1 MAGFQDGRASQAAL
15 NRRDAMQMG
24 ALGLAGLGAVDWAA
38 RESVAAVKPVTPA
51 KSVIFVFLTG
61 GISQQDSFDMKPG
74 APADVRGEFQPIN
87 TKTPGLQICEHLP
100 RLAQRTE
107 DYAILRT
114 MATGNNGHE
123 VACHMML
130 TGRQDLPPAFN
141 TNQVPSPNEWPSL
154 AAQITYAT
162 KGRNNLPPAI
172 VLPQPSVNEIGRVRP
187 GQYAGRLGPL
197 WEAWH
202 VDIAAKCALGNG
214 ACPDCFRFDGS
225 PFKHGS
231 DTIFDTPHLNLPDGG
246 TDRFDH
252 RLALLAGIEDQRGY
266 LRNSERS
273 QKLGRFRDQAISVLA
288 DPVTKQAFEVEH
300 ADPKLLER
308 YGKNKFGLSCLM
320 AFRLVKAGV
329 NFVQVNLGKNSS
341 WDTHYGNF
349 VNLKNNLL
357 PPTDRCISALLDDL
371 RDSGLLD
378 STLLVVAGEFGR
390 TPKINKDAGRDHW
403 GPTNTAL
410 FAGAGVRG
418 GNVIGETDNLAAY
431 PISDRC
437 TTENFA
443 ATIFDTLGIPHNT
456 HWTDQLDGL
465 SHRIYKGEPIAGL
478 M

>member
-1 MAGFQDGRASQAAL
+1 MTKCGSGTQSGLTRRSALRAGAAGL
-15 NRRDAMQMG
+15 VGMG
-24 ALGLAGLGAVDWAA
+24 AAEMAAAQALAA
-38 RESVAAVKPVTPA
+38 RNPVTPA

-61 GISQQDSFDMKPG
+61 GISQHDSFDMKPD
-74 APADVRGEFQPIN
+74 APADVRGEFNPIA

-100 RLAQRTE
+100 LLAQRTQ
-107 DYAILRT
+107 DYAILRSL
-114 MATGNNGHE
+114 ATGNNGHE
-123 VACHMML
+123 IACHMML
-130 TGRQDLPPAFN
+130 TGRQDLPPAFS
-141 TNQVPSPNEWPSL
+141 TNKVPSPNEWPSIPAL
-154 AAQITYAT
+154 VNYTTA
-162 KGRNNLPPAI
+162 GRNNLPPAI
-172 VLPQPSVNEIGRVRP
+172 VLPEPSVNEVGRVRP

-202 VDIAAKCALGNG
+202 VDIAAKCVLGNG

-225 PFKHGS
+225 PFQHS
-231 DTIFDTPHLNLPDGG
+231 SETIFDTPHLNLPDGG
-246 TDRFDH
+246 SQRFDS
-252 RLALLAGIEDQRGY
+252 RLALLEGIEKQRKH
-266 LRNSERS
+266 LQQAVRP

-300 ADPKLLER
+300 ADPKTLAR

-320 AFRLVKAGV
+320 AYRLVKAGV

-341 WDTHYGNF
+341 WDTHFGNF

-357 PPTDRCISALLDDL
+357 PHFDRCVSALLDDL
-371 RDSGLLD
+371 RESGMLD
-378 STLLVVAGEFGR
+378 STMLIVAGEFGR
-390 TPKINKDAGRDHW
+390 TPKINKNAGRDHW

-418 GNVIGETDNLAAY
+418 GNVIGATDDLAAY

-443 ATIFDTLGIPHNT
+443 ATIFDTLGVPGDGI
-456 HWTDQLDGL
+456 WTDHLDGL
-465 SHRIYKGEPIAGL
+465 PHRICKAEPIEGL